1 MTMKWIGAVL
11 VVAGCGWAG
20 FSAAA
25 AHCREERSLRGLIRA
40 LRHMEWELSYRMTP
54 LPELCRQGA
63 REAGGAVGAVFSA
76 FAALLENKT
85 FPEVSAC
92 MRRAIRDNRDLPKS
106 CCGYLMELGR
116 SLGRYDLPGQ
126 LEGLR
131 WVRGQCQLAQEEL
144 REGRGERLRTYQTLG
159 LCLGAALVILFA

>member
-1 MTMKWIGAVL
+1 MTTKWIGAVL

-25 AHCREERSLRGLIRA
+25 AYRREERSLRGLIRA

-63 REAGGAVGAVFSA
+63 REAGGAVGQVLTALSE
-76 FAALLENKT
+76 LLEHKT

-92 MRRAIRDNRDLPKS
+92 MRRAIRDSRELPKGCAS
-106 CCGYLMELGR
+106 YLMELGR
-116 SLGRYDLPGQ
+116 SLGRYDLSGQ

-131 WVRGQCQLAQEEL
+131 WVRGQCQLAQEDL
-144 REGRGERLRTYQTLG
+144 REGRSERLRSYQTLG